1 MINLHDSFKMKM
13 MKKSYY
19 ILFVFCS
26 ITTLVA
32 QKKVSVK
39 QANSLFASK
48 SYVKAAEAYEQVIQT
63 KQSRQVLQNL
73 GDCYYYNF
81 QMTNAVRA
89 YGQLFFT
96 FKDSVKKEV
105 FFRYANALKGTKD
118 FDKGDAIMS
127 EYLGFDQNTPKFMK
141 NITRNIPN
149 SYKLQIMS
157 KNKTNGDFGISFY
170 GDKVT
175 FASTRNAQEKA
186 YGWNDK
192 PYLDLFSASVDSQ
205 GQLEKV
211 EPFPAIINTK
221 KHESSATFSAD
232 GKTMYFNRGSDKR
245 VKIGDEKVAMI
256 KIYKAEFVDGKWTNI
271 TMLPFSS
278 DTYSVEHPFLTK
290 DGKKL
295 YFASDMPG
303 TFGSMDIFVVDVNE
317 DGTYSQPRNLG
328 ESINTI
334 HREQFPFVTED
345 GTLYFAS
352 DGHQGNGNL
361 DIFMSIKLS
370 NSEFDKPLNLG
381 STINSEMDD
390 FNFIL
395 DDKNNKGYFASN
407 RTGDDNLYTFIQE
420 ENKLQYLVEGEVRD
434 LKSLELLPGATVK
447 LYDDQGNLL
456 EEVLVGKDGTFT
468 FNTEPN
474 KKYKIKAFKDFY
486 IPSEAE
492 FDTGEKNKVYI
503 DLQMKVESYYDAED
517 IINKKDDGTVL
528 IDLENIYFDLDKW
541 NIKPQAAQVLDVLL
555 SLMKKYPYMEIQIG
569 SHTDSR
575 ATAVYNL
582 RLSNKRAASALEYL
596 VQNGIDRKRL
606 RSIGYGETKPLI
618 ICPKNDCTEAE
629 HATNRRC
636 TFMILK

>member
-1 MINLHDSFKMKM
+1 
-13 MKKSYY
+13 MKKIYY

-26 ITTLVA
+26 ITTLFA

-39 QANSLFASK
+39 QADALFKSR
-48 SYVKAAEAYEQVIQT
+48 SYVKAAEAYEQLP
-63 KQSRQVLQNL
+63 QSKQVLQNL
-73 GDCYYYNF
+73 GDSYYYNF
-81 QMTNAVRA
+81 QMTSAVKA
-89 YGQLFFT
+89 YGQLFFSH
-96 FKDSVKKEV
+96 KDSVKKDV

-118 FDKGDAIMS
+118 FDKGDAIMT
-127 EYLGFDQNTPKFMK
+127 EYIGFEQNTPKFMK
-141 NITRNIPN
+141 NITRNTPN
-149 SYKLQIMS
+149 SFKLQMMS

-175 FASTRNAQEKA
+175 FASLRNGGEKNA
-186 YGWNDK
+186 YGWNDR
-192 PYLDLFSASVDSQ
+192 PYLDLFSATVSSD
-205 GQLEKV
+205 GQLTKV
-211 EPFPAIINTK
+211 EPFSDVINTK
-221 KHESSATFSAD
+221 KHESNATFSAD
-232 GKTMYFNRGSDKR
+232 LKTMYFNRSGEKQN
-245 VKIGDEKVAMI
+245 KIGDEKVAMI
-256 KIYKAEFVDGKWTNI
+256 KIYKAELVNGKWANV

-278 DTYSVEHPFLTK
+278 DSYSVEHPFLTK

-303 TFGSMDIFVVDVNE
+303 SLGSFDIYVVDVNE

-328 ESINTI
+328 ETINTNQ
-334 HREQFPFVTED
+334 REQFPFLTED

-361 DIFMSIKLS
+361 DVFMAMKLS
-370 NSEFDKPLNLG
+370 DTEFDKPLNLG

-395 DDKNNKGYFASN
+395 DEKTGKGYFASN
-407 RTGDDNLYTFIQE
+407 RTGDDNLYTFTQE

-434 LKSLELLPGATVK
+434 MKSMQLLPGSTVK
-447 LYDDQGNLL
+447 LFNEAGELL
-456 EEVLVGKDGTFT
+456 EEVVVGKDGSFT

-474 KKYKIKAFKDFY
+474 KKYKIMAFKDFY
-486 IPSEAE
+486 IPAEAT
-492 FDTGEKNKVYI
+492 FDTSQKGKVYI

-528 IDLENIYFDLDKW
+528 IELENIYFDLDKW
-541 NIKPQAAQVLDVLL
+541 NIKPQAAEVLNVLL
-555 SLMKKYPYMEIQIG
+555 GILKKYPYMEIEIG

-575 ATAVYNL
+575 ASDMYNL

-629 HATNRRC
+629 HAANRRC

>member
-1 MINLHDSFKMKM
+1 
-13 MKKSYY
+13 MKKYYY

-26 ITTLVA
+26 ITTLFA

-39 QANSLFASK
+39 QADALFKSR
-48 SYVKAAEAYEQVIQT
+48 SYVKAAEAYEQLPQT
-63 KQSRQVLQNL
+63 KQVLQNL
-73 GDCYYYNF
+73 GDSYYYNF
-81 QMTNAVRA
+81 QMASAVKA

-118 FDKGDAIMS
+118 FDKGDAVMG
-127 EYLGFDQNTPKFMK
+127 EYLGYEQNTPKFMK
-141 NITRNIPN
+141 NITRNTPN
-149 SYKLQIMS
+149 SFKLEMMS
-157 KNKTNGDFGISFY
+157 KNKTNGDFGIAFF
-170 GDKVT
+170 GDKVV
-175 FASTRNAQEKA
+175 FASLRNAEEKA
-186 YGWNDK
+186 YGWNDR
-192 PYLDLFSASVDSQ
+192 PYLDLFSATVNEQ
-205 GQLEKV
+205 GQLTRV
-211 EPFPAIINTK
+211 EPFSSVINTK
-221 KHESSATFSAD
+221 KHESNATFSAD
-232 GKTMYFNRGSDKR
+232 GKTMYFNRSGEKR
-245 VKIGDEKVAMI
+245 NKVGDEKVAMI
-256 KIYKAEFVDGKWTNI
+256 KIYKAEFIDGKWDKV

-278 DTYSVEHPFLTK
+278 DTYSVEHPFLTT

-303 TFGSMDIFVVDVNE
+303 TLGSFDIYVVDVNE

-328 ESINTI
+328 ENINTNQ
-334 HREQFPFVTED
+334 REQFPFLTED

-361 DIFMSIKLS
+361 DIFMSLKLTDY
-370 NSEFDKPLNLG
+370 EFDKPLNLG

-395 DDKNNKGYFASN
+395 DEKTQKGYFASN

-420 ENKLQYLVEGEVRD
+420 DNKLQYLVEGEVRD
-434 LKSLELLPGATVK
+434 MKSMQLLPGSNVK
-447 LYDDQGNLL
+447 LFDEAGNLL

-474 KKYKIKAFKDFY
+474 KKYKIMAFKDFY
-486 IPSEAE
+486 IPAEAT
-492 FDTGEKNKVYI
+492 FDTSQKGKVYI

-541 NIKPQAAQVLDVLL
+541 NIKPQAASVLDVLVGIL
-555 SLMKKYPYMEIQIG
+555 KKYPYMEIEIG

-575 ATAVYNL
+575 ASDMYNL

-606 RSIGYGETKPLI
+606 RSIGYGESKPLI
-618 ICPKNDCTEAE
+618 ICPSNDCTEAE

>member
-1 MINLHDSFKMKM
+1 MKM
-13 MKKSYY
+13 MKKQYY

-26 ITTLVA
+26 ITTLFA

-39 QANSLFASK
+39 QADALFKSH
-48 SYVKAAEAYEQVIQT
+48 SYVKAAEAYEQLPQT
-63 KQSRQVLQNL
+63 RQVLQNL

-81 QMTNAVRA
+81 QMANAVRA

-96 FKDSVKKEV
+96 HKDSVKKEV
-105 FFRYANALKGTKD
+105 YFRYANALKGTKD
-118 FDKGDAIMS
+118 FDKGDALMA
-127 EYLGFDQNTPKFMK
+127 EYLGYEQNTPKFMK
-141 NITRNIPN
+141 NVTRNTPN
-149 SYKLQIMS
+149 SFKLQMMS
-157 KNKTNGDFGISFY
+157 KNKTNGDFGIAFY

-175 FASTRNAQEKA
+175 FASVRNAEEKS
-186 YGWNDK
+186 YGWNDR
-192 PYLDLFSASVDSQ
+192 PYLDLFSAKVNDQ
-205 GQLEKV
+205 GQLTNV
-211 EPFPAIINTK
+211 EPFSDVINTK
-221 KHESSATFSAD
+221 KHESNATFSED
-232 GKTMYFNRGSDKR
+232 GKTMYFNRSGEKQ
-245 VKIGDEKVAMI
+245 VKVGEEKVATI
-256 KIYKAEFVDGKWTNI
+256 KIYKAELVNGKWANV

-278 DTYSVEHPFLTK
+278 DSYSVEHPFLTK

-303 TFGSMDIFVVDVNE
+303 TLGSFDIYVIDVNG

-328 ESINTI
+328 ETINTI
-334 HREQFPFVTED
+334 HREQFPFLTED

-361 DIFMSIKLS
+361 DVFMSMKLS
-370 NSEFDKPLNLG
+370 DTEFDKPLNLG

-395 DDKNNKGYFASN
+395 DEKKDQGFFASN
-407 RTGDDNLYTFIQE
+407 RTGDDNLYTFVRE

-434 LKSLELLPGATVK
+434 MKSMQLLPGSTVK
-447 LYDDQGNLL
+447 LYDEAGNLL
-456 EEVLVGKDGTFT
+456 EEIIVGKDGSFT

-474 KKYKIKAFKDFY
+474 KKYKIMAFKDFY
-486 IPSEAE
+486 IPAEAT
-492 FDTGEKNKVYI
+492 FDTSQKGKVYI

-528 IDLENIYFDLDKW
+528 IELENIYFDLDKW
-541 NIKPQAAQVLDVLL
+541 NIKPQAAEVLNVLL
-555 SLMKKYPYMEIQIG
+555 GILKKYPYMEIEIG

-575 ATAVYNL
+575 ASDMYNL

-596 VQNGIDRKRL
+596 VKNGIDRKRL
-606 RSIGYGETKPLI
+606 RSVGYGETKPLI
-618 ICPKNDCTEAE
+618 ICPSNDCTEAE
-629 HATNRRC
+629 HASNRRC

>member
-175 FASTRNAQEKA
+175 FASTRNAQEKP

-205 GQLEKV
+205 GQLVKA
-211 EPFPAIINTK
+211 EPFPAIINTN

-245 VKIGDEKVAMI
+245 VKIGDEKVAMV

-303 TFGSMDIFVVDVNE
+303 TLGSMDIFVVDVNE

-328 ESINTI
+328 ETINTI

-395 DDKNNKGYFASN
+395 DEKNNKGYFASN

-474 KKYKIKAFKDFY
+474 KKYKMKAFKDFY
-486 IPSEAE
+486 IPAEAE

-528 IDLENIYFDLDKW
+528 IDLENIYFDLDEW

-555 SLMKKYPYMEIQIG
+555 SLLKKYPYMEIQIG

-575 ATAVYNL
+575 ATTVYNV
-582 RLSNKRAASALEYL
+582 RLSNNRAASALEYL

-618 ICPKNDCTEAE
+618 ICPKNDCTEEE

>member
-1 MINLHDSFKMKM
+1 MINLHDSFKMEM

-175 FASTRNAQEKA
+175 FASARNAQEKA
-186 YGWNDK
+186 YGWNEK

-205 GQLEKV
+205 GQLVNV
-211 EPFPAIINTK
+211 EPFSAIINTN
-221 KHESSATFSAD
+221 KHESSAAFSVD

-271 TMLPFSS
+271 MMLPFSS

-303 TFGSMDIFVVDVNE
+303 TLGSMDIFVVDVNE

-334 HREQFPFVTED
+334 HREQFPFLTED

-361 DIFMSIKLS
+361 DVFMSLKLS

-395 DDKNNKGYFASN
+395 DDINNKGYFASN
-407 RTGDDNLYTFIQE
+407 RTDDDNLYTFIQE

-456 EEVLVGKDGTFT
+456 EEILVGKDGKFT

-486 IPSEAE
+486 IPAEAE

-528 IDLENIYFDLDKW
+528 IDLDNIYFDLDKW

-555 SLMKKYPYMEIQIG
+555 SLLKKYPYMEIQIG

-582 RLSNKRAASALEYL
+582 RLSNKRAASALDYL

>member
-1 MINLHDSFKMKM
+1 
-13 MKKSYY
+13 MKKFYY

-26 ITTLVA
+26 ITTLFA

-39 QANSLFASK
+39 EANSLFANK
-48 SYVKAAEAYEQVIQT
+48 SYVKAAEAYEQLPQT
-63 KQSRQVLQNL
+63 RQSLQNL

-81 QMTNAVRA
+81 QMKNAVRA
-89 YGQLFFT
+89 YGQLFFS
-96 FKDSVKKEV
+96 FKDSVRNDV
-105 FFRYANALKGTKD
+105 LFRYANALKGTKD
-118 FDKGDAIMS
+118 FEKGDEMMS
-127 EYLGFDQNTPKFMK
+127 KYLGFEEDTPKFMK
-141 NITRNIPN
+141 NITRNTPN
-149 SYKLQIMS
+149 SFKLQMMS

-175 FASTRNAQEKA
+175 FASLRNGADEKA
-186 YGWNDK
+186 YGWNDR
-192 PYLDLFSASVDSQ
+192 PYLDLFSATVNDK
-205 GQLEKV
+205 GQLTRV
-211 EPFPAIINTK
+211 EPFLAPINTK
-221 KHESSATFSAD
+221 KHESNATFSAD
-232 GKTMYFNRGSDKR
+232 GKTMYFNRSGDKR
-245 VKIGDEKVAMI
+245 VKIGDIKVAMV
-256 KIYKAEFVDGKWTNI
+256 KIYKAEFVNGKWTNV

-303 TFGSMDIFVVDVNE
+303 SIGSFDIYVVDVNE

-328 ESINTI
+328 ETINTNQ
-334 HREQFPFVTED
+334 REQFPFLTED

-361 DIFMSIKLS
+361 DIFMSQKIS
-370 NSEFDKPLNLG
+370 DTEFDKPLNLG
-381 STINSEMDD
+381 SSINSEMDD

-395 DDKNNKGYFASN
+395 DEKTNKGYFASN
-407 RTGDDNLYTFIQE
+407 RTGDDNLYTFVQE
-420 ENKLQYLVEGEVRD
+420 ENKQQYLVEGEVRD
-434 LKSLELLPGATVK
+434 IKSTELLPGANVK
-447 LYDDQGNLL
+447 LYDENGNLL
-456 EEVLVGKDGTFT
+456 EEVVVGKDGTFT

-474 KKYKIKAFKDFY
+474 KKYKIMAFKDFY
-486 IPSEAE
+486 IPAEAT
-492 FDTGEKNKVYI
+492 FDTSQKGKVYI

-528 IDLENIYFDLDKW
+528 IELENIYFDLDKW
-541 NIKPQAAQVLDVLL
+541 NIKPQAAKVLDVLVGIL
-555 SLMKKYPYMEIQIG
+555 KKYPYMEIEIG

-575 ATAVYNL
+575 ASDMYNL

-618 ICPKNDCTEAE
+618 ICPKNDCTEQE
-629 HATNRRC
+629 HAVNRRC

>member
-1 MINLHDSFKMKM
+1 
-13 MKKSYY
+13 MKKFYY

-26 ITTLVA
+26 ITTLFA
-32 QKKVSVK
+32 QKKVSVN
-39 QANSLFASK
+39 QANTLFASK

-63 KQSRQVLQNL
+63 KQSKQVLQNL

-81 QMTNAVRA
+81 QMANAVRA

-96 FKDSVKKEV
+96 YKDSVKKEV
-105 FFRYANALKGTKD
+105 LFRYANALKGTKD

-127 EYLGFDQNTPKFMK
+127 EYIGFDQNTPKFMK
-141 NITRNIPN
+141 NITRNTPN
-149 SYKLQIMS
+149 SFKLQIMS

-175 FASTRNAQEKA
+175 FSSTRNAEKKA

-192 PYLDLFSASVDSQ
+192 PYLDLFFASVDKD
-205 GQLEKV
+205 GQLISV
-211 EPFPAIINTK
+211 EPFPPIINTK

-232 GKTMYFNRGSDKR
+232 GKTMYFNRSSEKR
-245 VKIGDEKVAMI
+245 VKIGEEKVAMI

-278 DTYSVEHPFLTK
+278 DSYSVEHPFLTK

-303 TFGSMDIFVVDVNE
+303 TLGSMDIFVVDVND

-328 ESINTI
+328 ETINTI
-334 HREQFPFVTED
+334 HREQFPFLTED

-361 DIFMSIKLS
+361 DVFMSLKLS
-370 NSEFDKPLNLG
+370 DTEFDKPLNLG
-381 STINSEMDD
+381 SSINSEMDD

-395 DDKNNKGYFASN
+395 DEKNNKGYFASN

-420 ENKLQYLVEGEVRD
+420 DNKLQYLVEGEVRD
-434 LKSLELLPGATVK
+434 IKSTELLPGATVK
-447 LYDDQGNLL
+447 LYDDKGNLL
-456 EEVLVGKDGTFT
+456 EEILVGKDGTFT

-474 KKYKIKAFKDFY
+474 KKYKIMAFKDFY
-486 IPSEAE
+486 IPAEAE
-492 FDTGEKNKVYI
+492 FDTSQKGKVYI

-528 IDLENIYFDLDKW
+528 IELENIYFDLDKW
-541 NIKPQAAQVLDVLL
+541 DIKPQAAQVLDVLVGL
-555 SLMKKYPYMEIQIG
+555 LKKYPYMEILIG

-575 ATAVYNL
+575 ASTVYNL
-582 RLSNKRAASALEYL
+582 RLSNKRAASALGYL
-596 VQNGIDRKRL
+596 VQNGIMRNRL

-636 TFMILK
+636 TFMILKL

>member
-1 MINLHDSFKMKM
+1 MKM
-13 MKKSYY
+13 MKKFYY

-26 ITTLVA
+26 ITTLFA

-39 QANSLFASK
+39 QANSLFAGK
-48 SYVKAAEAYEQVIQT
+48 SYVKAAAAYEQIIQT
-63 KQSRQVLQNL
+63 KQTKQILQNL

-118 FDKGDAIMS
+118 FDKGDALMS
-127 EYLGFDQNTPKFMK
+127 EYLGFEQNTPKFMK
-141 NITRNIPN
+141 NITRNTPN

-175 FASTRNAQEKA
+175 FASVRNAADKA
-186 YGWNDK
+186 YGWNDR

-205 GQLEKV
+205 GQLVKV
-211 EPFPAIINTK
+211 EPFPSTINTK
-221 KHESSATFSAD
+221 KHESSATFSED
-232 GKTMYFNRGSDKR
+232 GKIMYFNRSGEKR
-245 VKIGDEKVAMI
+245 VQIGNEKVAMI
-256 KIYKAEFVDGKWTNI
+256 KIYKAEFVDGQWTNV

-278 DTYSVEHPFLTK
+278 DSYSVEHPFLTK

-303 TFGSMDIFVVDVNE
+303 TLGSMDIYVVDIND

-328 ESINTI
+328 ETINTNQ
-334 HREQFPFVTED
+334 REQFPFVTED

-361 DIFMSIKLS
+361 DIFMSLKIS
-370 NSEFDKPLNLG
+370 DTEFDKPLNLG

-395 DDKNNKGYFASN
+395 DEKKDKGYFASN

-434 LKSLELLPGATVK
+434 KKSTELLPGATVK
-447 LYDDQGNLL
+447 LFDDKGNLL
-456 EEVLVGKDGTFT
+456 EEVLVGKDGTFI

-474 KKYKIKAFKDFY
+474 KKYKIMAFKDFY
-486 IPSEAE
+486 IPAEAE
-492 FDTGEKNKVYI
+492 FDTSQKGKVYI

-528 IDLENIYFDLDKW
+528 IELENIYFDLDKW
-541 NIKPQAAQVLDVLL
+541 NIKPQAASVLNVLVGIL
-555 SLMKKYPYMEIQIG
+555 KKYPYMEIQIG

-575 ATAVYNL
+575 ASSIYNL

>member
-149 SYKLQIMS
+149 SYKLQIIS

-175 FASTRNAQEKA
+175 FASTRNSQEKA

-211 EPFPAIINTK
+211 ETFPAIINTK

-245 VKIGDEKVAMI
+245 VKIGGEKVAMV

-328 ESINTI
+328 ETINTI
-334 HREQFPFVTED
+334 HREQFPFVTEE

-361 DIFMSIKLS
+361 DIFMSLKLS

-447 LYDDQGNLL
+447 LYDDQGNLQ
-456 EEVLVGKDGTFT
+456 EEVLVGKDATFT

-486 IPSEAE
+486 IPAEAE
-492 FDTGEKNKVYI
+492 FDTSQKGKVYI

-528 IDLENIYFDLDKW
+528 IDLENIYFDLDEW

-555 SLMKKYPYMEIQIG
+555 SLLKKYPYMEIQIG

-575 ATAVYNL
+575 ATTVYNL